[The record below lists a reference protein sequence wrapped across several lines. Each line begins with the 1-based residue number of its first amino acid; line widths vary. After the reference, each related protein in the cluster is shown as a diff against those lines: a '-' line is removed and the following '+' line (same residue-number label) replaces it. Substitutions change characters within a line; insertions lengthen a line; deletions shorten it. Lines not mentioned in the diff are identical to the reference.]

1 MRTVFPGLLVI
12 QAALAFNVVEASL
25 LIVCS
30 SKSKKMSARPRPSEG
45 GSAAV
50 EGESAE
56 GADGTGETGSRRLCP
71 LEAAGGA
78 SGSRAVSNVPLPG
91 TVAMLSGVMVST
103 GAALFSLLADA
114 ASPVEDATRFE
125 QLMTGA
131 TIRQQSKAAVGI
143 RGISHRGIAHLV
155 VW

>member
-1 MRTVFPGLLVI
+1 
-12 QAALAFNVVEASL
+12 
-25 LIVCS
+25 
-30 SKSKKMSARPRPSEG
+30 
-45 GSAAV
+45 
-50 EGESAE
+50 
-56 GADGTGETGSRRLCP
+56 
-71 LEAAGGA
+71 
-78 SGSRAVSNVPLPG
+78 
-91 TVAMLSGVMVST
+91 MLSGVMVST
-103 GAALFSLLADA
+103 CAALFSLLADA